1 MQFLAYMSA
10 WFSCQLRTGRAATYL
25 LVVLVVLLV
34 THPLYSQ
41 EPAGEE
47 DMAPLIPF
55 ELTHSTTSLARYVM
69 QYPSEYVQS
78 VTTLA
83 EFSALAAEFKSL
95 LHQDEQAALKA
106 AKARLKVA
114 LSLKYHMDKLGIE
127 GIHTLPEQ
135 LQMSPAATSR
145 LYRQASR
152 QVYTD
157 STLLQKHSASKALYQ
172 YYRMTA
178 GPVDARSMAGLA
190 KVLKDKS
197 APLALKMRVYLQ
209 QLHFEA
215 LADETMM
222 SLAKLRAVERQYYTR
237 VRGIS
242 IQARVFAELTLAAA
256 YVGVKDGLKLRTQTY
271 PQHVEFLKRAAGS
284 LDRLPRPMARQ
295 VTKEVFMIW
304 QLAADQRPQYRRLP
318 VPLNQLIATPY
329 YGPVLERYA
338 LARYHHSL
346 SGQLVSSATQARELL
361 RPLEST
367 YRKLLRVQS
376 ASSYQREILQRMLRR
391 HQIIY
396 QQTGDY
402 VGYEQHLH
410 WQLTELRRSG
420 LAVDTAQHLAQLHA
434 EYDALVDQQIA
445 RQVPATVAAT
455 GAATIR
461 LVDRYIK
468 WVRPPAAAVVALY
481 ESQAKIYVMG
491 GDYRRGVQRYL
502 KAKHL
507 VAEPQEKI
515 RLLDLAIQYQAK
527 LARWPRTYQWLQ
539 PPAQVMVVHLRPLR
553 ELYEEKLALV
563 RQDQLALATDPWH
576 DVAHLGLILRY
587 LGHHLRAAQLFAD
600 ALVRFEDY
608 SHGAVEP
615 AAYLAMSIY
624 ENQKQWQRLEDLG
637 MVLKQRQLQ
646 PQLGAKRLDVD
657 HKIALALAFGGRQ
670 LLREQQY
677 SASVDKF
684 ARFLQFYGMHA
695 LAPRVRFDYA
705 QGLWGDTQYR
715 EGLTQLEGILRE
727 YPQFEGYKAAVSL
740 GLDWSMDLAHEK
752 AVLFFIQAY
761 TARYQDRRSFEL
773 RIKAIELY
781 HYQETFKDSYRNIQQ
796 IKASPFV
803 TPAMAVRMDLKTLEL
818 LEESGSQQD
827 VSTITSQLIRSSKD
841 PRVLAKAYEMQ
852 MNLALARRDKAALK
866 VIEMALQ
873 QRGLLSPD
881 IKEVIAMSR
890 LHQLVMSQPQFL
902 DHQVHNI
909 ALRDPLAYLRDIL
922 KIYTQLSKQYL
933 ELCTL
938 SSSGCVAAVGYLQS
952 ITRRTRTHIDDVE
965 TNDDYDQKV
974 QQEFLS
980 FKSYMERTLEDTLAR
995 STQVAHNVSRQRG
1008 GLPVMIQRMLWL
1020 EGKDWNF
1027 DPLTSGAGSGFVS
1040 WYVKDLDHVE

>member
-1 MQFLAYMSA
+1 MQFLVHMSA
-10 WFSCQLRTGRAATYL
+10 WFRLRRCAGLGRTALA
-25 LVVLVVLLV
+25 VLLI
-34 THPLYSQ
+34 TPPLYSQ
-41 EPAGEE
+41 ELGDGEGHQA
-47 DMAPLIPF
+47 MAPLIPF
-55 ELTHSTTSLARYVM
+55 ELTHNTTSLARYVM

-78 VTTLA
+78 LSTVA
-83 EFSALAAEFKSL
+83 EFSELAAEFKARL
-95 LHQDEQAALKA
+95 NQDDKASPAAA
-106 AKARLKVA
+106 RARLKMA
-114 LSLKYHMDKLGIE
+114 LSLKYHMDKLGIV
-127 GIHTLPEQ
+127 GIHTLPDQ
-135 LQMSPAATSR
+135 VQMSAVATSR
-145 LYRQASR
+145 LYRQVSR
-152 QVYTD
+152 QIYTD
-157 STLLQKHSASKALYQ
+157 STLLQKHSANKALYQ
-172 YYRMTA
+172 YYRMSA
-178 GPVDARSMAGLA
+178 APVDAQSMAGLA
-190 KVLKDKS
+190 KVLKDKT

-209 QLHFEA
+209 QLHYEA

-222 SLAKLRAVERQYYTR
+222 SLAKLRAVESKYYAR

-242 IQARVFAELTLAAA
+242 VQARVFAELTLAAA
-256 YVGVKDGLKLRTQTY
+256 YAGIKDGLKLRTQTY

-304 QLAADQRPQYRRLP
+304 QLAADNRPQYLRLP
-318 VPLNQLIATPY
+318 VPLNQLVSTPY

-346 SGQLVSSATQARELL
+346 GGQPISSASGARDLL

-367 YRKLLRVQS
+367 YRKLLRVHS
-376 ASSYQREILQRMLRR
+376 ATEYQREILQRMLRR
-391 HQIIY
+391 HQLIY

-410 WQLTELRRSG
+410 WQLAELKRPA
-420 LAVDTAQHLAQLHA
+420 LTIDTAQHLAQLRS

-445 RQVPATVAAT
+445 RTKATSDASRRV
-455 GAATIR
+455 ATIQ
-461 LVDRYIK
+461 LIDRYIK
-468 WVRPPAAAVVALY
+468 WIRLPVAAVVALY

-491 GDYRRGVQRYL
+491 GDYRRGVRTYL
-502 KAKHL
+502 KAKNL
-507 VAEPQEKI
+507 VAEPPEKV
-515 RLLDLAIQYQAK
+515 RLMDLAIQYQGK
-527 LARWPRTYQWLQ
+527 LARWPRTYEWLQ
-539 PPAQVMVVHLRPLR
+539 PPAQVQLVHLRPLR
-553 ELYEEKLALV
+553 ELYEQKLALV
-563 RQDQLALATDPWH
+563 RQDQLALAVDPWH

-587 LGHHLRAAQLFAD
+587 LGHSMRAAQLFAD

-624 ENQKQWQRLEDLG
+624 ESQKQWQRLEDLG
-637 MVLKQRQLQ
+637 MVLKQRQLR
-646 PQLGAKRLDVD
+646 PQLGHKSLDVD
-657 HKIALALAFGGRQ
+657 DKIALALALGGRQ
-670 LLREQQY
+670 LLRQQQY
-677 SASVDKF
+677 SKSVDKF
-684 ARFLQFYGMHA
+684 ARFLQFYAGHA
-695 LAPRVRFDYA
+695 LAARVRFDYA
-705 QGLWGDTQYR
+705 QGLWGNTQYG

-727 YPQFEGYKAAVSL
+727 YPQFEAYKAAVQL

-752 AVLFFIQAY
+752 AILFFIQAY
-761 TARYQDRRSFEL
+761 TSRYEDRRSFDL

-796 IKASPFV
+796 VKASPFV
-803 TPAMAVRMDLKTLEL
+803 TPAMVVAMDLKTLDL

-827 VSTITSQLIRSSKD
+827 VITITSQLIRSSKD
-841 PRVLAKAYEMQ
+841 PRVLAQAYELQ
-852 MNLALARRDKAALK
+852 MNLALARRDKSGLK
-866 VIEMALQ
+866 IIETALQ
-873 QRGLLSPD
+873 KLGSPSPD
-881 IKEVIAMSR
+881 IKEVMAMSR

-922 KIYTQLSKQYL
+922 KVYTQLSKQYL

-938 SSSGCVAAVGYLQS
+938 SSSGCVAAVGYLQN
-952 ITRRTRTHIDDVE
+952 ITRRTRTHIDDVQI
-965 TNDDYDQKV
+965 NDDYDQKV

-980 FKSYMERTLEDTLAR
+980 FKSYMERVLEDTLAR